1 MRNKVHNGP
10 KAQSRRL
17 HSHQIGFNLFQEVA
31 QRNVTRLQQTCG
43 KKHNGKN
50 GSKHHL
56 PKGRLG
62 HGRLN
67 GGAGQQLKDPSI
79 TVMGRRTKVTQSYQD
94 GVHDTHFTQA
104 RLVFLAVYTN
114 FLDFAFC
121 FCGSHLFHVALF
133 QLFLC
138 QSCIGSCLKYSAVRI
153 IGTLDLL

>member
-1 MRNKVHNGP
+1 MGQKPTPTPAPARP
-10 KAQSRRL
+10 
-17 HSHQIGFNLFQEVA
+17 HSHQIGLNLFQEVA

-79 TVMGRRTKVTQSYQD
+79 AVMGRGTKVT
-94 GVHDTHFTQA
+94 
-104 RLVFLAVYTN
+104 
-114 FLDFAFC
+114 
-121 FCGSHLFHVALF
+121 
-133 QLFLC
+133 
-138 QSCIGSCLKYSAVRI
+138 
-153 IGTLDLL
+153 